1 MADWTITVGD
11 LYPPFPGVLTDSDG
25 PIDLSGAS
33 GVQMIQKGT
42 ANTITGAAAILQVP
56 FTANTTQNSAQL
68 TNVSS
73 FTNIW
78 GPGTRPWETGS
89 TIYGPGIVIPSQN
102 EDGSWSLPTVDSYS
116 TGGQTITMSAP
127 ATATATGVTLIA
139 NLGTVWYQWV
149 TGDTVSGNAGAYQG
163 GWQATWTSGSR
174 PQFFPSPEDEWVTLQ
189 INPLP

>member
-1 MADWTITVGD
+1 MADWTVTVGD

-25 PIDLSGAS
+25 PVDLSAAS
-33 GVQMIQKGT
+33 GVQMIQKGET
-42 ANTITGAAAILQVP
+42 STITGAAVILQQA
-56 FTANTTQNSAQL
+56 FTADTTQNSAQL
-68 TNVSS
+68 TNVSG

-89 TIYGPGIVIPSQN
+89 TIYGPGIAIPVLT
-102 EDGSWSLPTVDSYS
+102 DGKWVLPTVDSFS
-116 TGGQTITMSAP
+116 TGGATITMSQP
-127 ATATATGVTLIA
+127 ATATATTVPLIA

-149 TGDTVSGNAGAYQG
+149 AEDTAPGNAGAYAG
-163 GWQATWTSGSR
+163 GWQATWTIGTR